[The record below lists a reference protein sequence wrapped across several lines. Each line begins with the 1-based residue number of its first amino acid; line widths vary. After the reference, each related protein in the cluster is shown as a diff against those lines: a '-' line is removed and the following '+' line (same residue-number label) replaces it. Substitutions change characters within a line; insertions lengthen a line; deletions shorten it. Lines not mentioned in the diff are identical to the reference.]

1 MFTAILKVIRTSFDR
16 PEHMAKS
23 KNVVAV
29 ILGGG
34 AGSRLFPLTRDRSKP
49 AVPLGGKYRLIDVPV
64 SNCINSE
71 ITQIFVLTQY
81 NSASLN
87 RHISRTYRF
96 STFSTGFV
104 EVLAAEQTK
113 ENKQWFQGTADA
125 VRQMLPHLRDW
136 RVDTLVILSGD
147 HLYRMDYRK
156 FLKRHNETN
165 ADLTVSVIPCNRSEA
180 GEFGLL
186 KTNSEGKI
194 IQFREKP
201 KGEALDEMA
210 VDTRNFGL
218 SDEEALKRPYLA
230 SMGIYVFNYA
240 RLIEL
245 LAADPDGVDFG
256 REIIPSA
263 IDNYNVQ
270 AHFFEGYW
278 EDIGT
283 IKAFYDANL
292 DLAAALPKFNF
303 FDTEAPIYSRSRYL
317 PPSKLQNCDID
328 DTLVSEA
335 CILNGLYSRNSI
347 IGLRSRID
355 AGVRIEN
362 SIIMGSDDFEP
373 LSEIET
379 APDPSLPH
387 IGIGQNSYI
396 RGAIID
402 KNARIGK
409 NVILMNN
416 SGIQEKDDENGM
428 YYIRDG
434 IIIIPKNAVV
444 PDGTNI

>member
-1 MFTAILKVIRTSFDR
+1 
-16 PEHMAKS
+16 MAKNE
-23 KNVVAV
+23 NVVAV

-64 SNCINSE
+64 SNCINSD

-113 ENKQWFQGTADA
+113 ENKEWFQGTADA

-180 GEFGLL
+180 EEFGLL
-186 KTNSEGKI
+186 KTDSHGKI

-201 KGEALDEMA
+201 KGDALDEMA
-210 VDTRNFGL
+210 VDTRSFGL
-218 SDEEALKRPYLA
+218 SEEEAAKRPYLA

-317 PPSKLQNCDID
+317 PPSKLQDCDID

-362 SIIMGSDDFEP
+362 SIIMGSDDFQTIG
-373 LSEIET
+373 EIEMP
-379 APDPSLPH
+379 ADPSYPH
-387 IGIGQNSYI
+387 IGVGQNSYI
-396 RGAIID
+396 RGAIVD

-416 SGIQEKDDENGM
+416 SGIKEMDGENGM
-428 YYIRDG
+428 FYIRDG